1 MTTAAS
7 ARTPVGG
14 PLRIVLIGPES
25 TGKTWLTGRLAADFG
40 LPCSPEAAREF
51 AERLG
56 RLLTADEIHPVA
68 RRQIELEEAAI
79 AAARQAGAPA
89 VLHDTDLVATVV
101 YGDHY
106 NGCCPAWIEQAAAQ
120 RLADRYLL
128 LLPDVPFADEPGV
141 RGDAVSRLAQLP
153 RFRARLADF
162 GATVTEVG
170 GDWPAREAAA
180 RVWLQ
185 RGLAERADGEV
196 SPQGGRRA
204 GR

>member
-1 MTTAAS
+1 MCAMAPR
-7 ARTPVGG
+7 RTGPTLRVEKELWAGGHDVVVGLDEVGRGAWAG
-14 PLRIVLIGPES
+14 PLTIGAAVLPADRRVNGVRDS
-25 TGKTWLTGRLAADFG
+25 KQLT
-40 LPCSPEAAREF
+40 EARREQLF
-51 AERLG
+51 DRVAGWCRAWAVGHATHEECDRLG
-56 RLLTADEIHPVA
+56 MS
-68 RRQIELEEAAI
+68 
-79 AAARQAGAPA
+79 
-89 VLHDTDLVATVV
+89 
-101 YGDHY
+101 
-106 NGCCPAWIEQAAAQ
+106 AAQ

-141 RGDAVSRLAQLP
+141 RGDAASRLAQLP

-185 RGLAERADGEV
+185 RGLAERADGEI